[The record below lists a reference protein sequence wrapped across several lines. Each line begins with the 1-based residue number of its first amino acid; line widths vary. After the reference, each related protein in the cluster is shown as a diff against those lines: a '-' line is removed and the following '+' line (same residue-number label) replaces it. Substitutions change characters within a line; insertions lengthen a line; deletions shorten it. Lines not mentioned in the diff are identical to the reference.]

1 MEMIQYITV
10 GIVVVAAVAY
20 LDWRSWQ
27 SLSGRGDPCAGC
39 EGCALKDLKRQSECG
54 KIAGTGGAKKKKEE
68 KFGEK
73 E

>member
-1 MEMIQYITV
+1 METAQYVIV

-20 LDWRSWQ
+20 LAWRSWQ

-54 KIAGTGGAKKKKEE
+54 KISGSGIEKKKKKE